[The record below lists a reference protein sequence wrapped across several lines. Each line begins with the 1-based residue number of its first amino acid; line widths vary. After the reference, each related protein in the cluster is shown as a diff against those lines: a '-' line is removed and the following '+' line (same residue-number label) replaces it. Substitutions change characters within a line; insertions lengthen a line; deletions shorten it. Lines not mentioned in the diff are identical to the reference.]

1 MSDVTDVCLDTDQRE
16 SFCFPGACLL
26 YQYTR
31 NNTVRRIRS
40 AYTNANVLMN
50 ETVIITVFVG
60 SAMSVRD

>member
-26 YQYTR
+26 YQY
-31 NNTVRRIRS
+31 NTVRRIRS